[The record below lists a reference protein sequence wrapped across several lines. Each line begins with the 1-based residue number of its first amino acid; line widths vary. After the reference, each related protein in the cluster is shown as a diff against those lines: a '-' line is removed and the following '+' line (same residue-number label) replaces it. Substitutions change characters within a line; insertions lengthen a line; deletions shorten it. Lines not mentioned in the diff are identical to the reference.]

1 MNVVIVGAH
10 NRASKDDRKLV
21 SDLIDALAAK
31 YSSCMFVTTAHSEGV
46 GKYVREKCL
55 EKNVRNEY
63 KYQLAVVNVQ
73 LFVSKRSREEVAAI
87 YQTRN
92 ATLLELGDI
101 YYYLAS
107 DSRSGMMETL
117 ITSAQE
123 LGRPVTVMLPGD
135 PLDV

>member
-1 MNVVIVGAH
+1 MNIVIVGAH
-10 NRASKDDRKLV
+10 NRISSDDRKLV
-21 SDLIDALAAK
+21 SDLIDGLAEK
-31 YSSCMFVTTAHSEGV
+31 YSSCLFVTTAHSEGV

-55 EKNVRNEY
+55 ERNVRNEY

-92 ATLLELGDI
+92 ATLLELGDV

-107 DSRSGMMETL
+107 DSRTGMMETL
-117 ITSAQE
+117 INSAE
-123 LGRPVTVMLPGD
+123 ALGRPVKVLLPGD
-135 PLDV
+135 PLEL